1 LKFPRWFVGKKNQ
14 PSELEELVKRAEEQ
28 KGNFMEE
35 LVKVAKEAVAKKKAH

>member
-1 LKFPRWFVGKKNQ
+1 LSEKNQ

-35 LVKVAKEAVAKKKAH
+35 FVKVAKEAVSKKKAH